1 MSLIFI
7 GYVMYNSKQQAKYQE
22 YMTQVQA
29 EEQARAEAEAAEMA
43 AIEAAQPTDSLSIA
57 QAAEAAKQREI
68 SIFGESLL
76 AAKQGVAEQ
85 FTMSNDY
92 ITVDFTTQG
101 GMMKKVVLAEYT
113 KYAPKEERNEQ
124 VVLFDGQ
131 IGLLNLFTPF
141 LQHFRHRIT
150 AYFELSC
157 RFSLRDTLTVHGD
170 DLTVSAVFTGLTD
183 RIACCVWLCMAPWLV
198 HPCKRMQTD
207 CVLLLRRNLQ

>member
-57 QAAEAAKQREI
+57 QAAEAVKQREI

-113 KYAPKEERNEQ
+113 
-124 VVLFDGQ
+124 
-131 IGLLNLFTPF
+131 
-141 LQHFRHRIT
+141 
-150 AYFELSC
+150 
-157 RFSLRDTLTVHGD
+157 
-170 DLTVSAVFTGLTD
+170 
-183 RIACCVWLCMAPWLV
+183 
-198 HPCKRMQTD
+198 
-207 CVLLLRRNLQ
+207 

>member
-1 MSLIFI
+1 MDKKTIIGVVLMSLIFI

-92 ITVDFTTQG
+92 ITADFTTQG

-113 KYAPKEERNEQ
+113 KYAPKEERNE
-124 VVLFDGQ
+124 
-131 IGLLNLFTPF
+131 
-141 LQHFRHRIT
+141 
-150 AYFELSC
+150 
-157 RFSLRDTLTVHGD
+157 
-170 DLTVSAVFTGLTD
+170 
-183 RIACCVWLCMAPWLV
+183 
-198 HPCKRMQTD
+198 
-207 CVLLLRRNLQ
+207 